1 VCVCVRQVITVALPV
16 CYSNRL
22 AHPTQLAPP
31 HKVQDIR
38 TTGWTTFNV
47 LEIQLEKL
55 PSWILHH
62 AHGFSLQRLPGNVG
76 DVQTKVTWARTDA
89 DWPLYSVACRPV
101 YTVLWMR
108 SSKS

>member
-1 VCVCVRQVITVALPV
+1 MT
-16 CYSNRL
+16 
-22 AHPTQLAPP
+22 HPTQLAPP

-55 PSWILHH
+55 PSCNLGSCMRLLSYH
-62 AHGFSLQRLPGNVG
+62 LQRLPGNVG